1 MKIENRKAHHEY
13 SILQTF
19 VCGIVLQGS
28 EVKSLRAGKGNISDA
43 YCCVSKGEI
52 WMKNSHISKFES
64 DRFTNHEEKRERK
77 LLLNKREIRKIEQE
91 LQVQGITLIPLKIF
105 SNEHN
110 LLKLEIGICKGKKL
124 YDKRNDIKDRDNKR
138 ELDRIKNLT
147 NYI

>member
-13 SILQTF
+13 NILQTF

-43 YCCVSKGEI
+43 YCYVSKGEI

-124 YDKRNDIKDRDNKR
+124 YDKRNDIKDRDNER
-138 ELDRIKNLT
+138 ELDRIKK
-147 NYI
+147 YY

>member
-43 YCCVSKGEI
+43 YCYVSKGEI

-91 LQVQGITLIPLKIF
+91 FQIQGITLIPLKIF

-138 ELDRIKNLT
+138 ELDRIKK
-147 NYI
+147 YY

>member
-43 YCCVSKGEI
+43 YCYVLKGEI

-64 DRFTNHEEKRERK
+64 DTFTNHEEKRERK

-138 ELDRIKNLT
+138 ELDRIKK
-147 NYI
+147 YY

>member
-110 LLKLEIGICKGKKL
+110 LLKLEIGICRGKKL
-124 YDKRNDIKDRDNKR
+124 YDKRNDIKDRDNER
-138 ELDRIKNLT
+138 ELDRIKK
-147 NYI
+147 YY

>member
-43 YCCVSKGEI
+43 YCYVLKGEI

-138 ELDRIKNLT
+138 ELDRIKK
-147 NYI
+147 YY

>member
-43 YCCVSKGEI
+43 YCYVSKGEI

-64 DRFTNHEEKRERK
+64 DRFTNHEEKHERK
-77 LLLNKREIRKIEQE
+77 LLLNKREI
-91 LQVQGITLIPLKIF
+91 
-105 SNEHN
+105 
-110 LLKLEIGICKGKKL
+110 
-124 YDKRNDIKDRDNKR
+124 
-138 ELDRIKNLT
+138 
-147 NYI
+147 

>member
-43 YCCVSKGEI
+43 YCYISKGEM
-52 WMKNSHISKFES
+52 WMKNSHIYKFNS

-91 LQVQGITLIPLKIF
+91 LKVQGITLIPLKIF

-124 YDKRNDIKDRDNKR
+124 YDKRNDIKDRDNER
-138 ELDRIKNLT
+138 ELDRIKK
-147 NYI
+147 YY

>member
-43 YCCVSKGEI
+43 YCYVSKGEI

-77 LLLNKREIRKIEQE
+77 LLLNKREIRKIKQE

-124 YDKRNDIKDRDNKR
+124 YDKRNDIKDRDNER
-138 ELDRIKNLT
+138 ELDRIKK
-147 NYI
+147 YY

>member
-43 YCCVSKGEI
+43 YCCISKGEI

-77 LLLNKREIRKIEQE
+77 LLLNKIEIRKIEQE

-138 ELDRIKNLT
+138 ELDRIKKS
-147 NYI
+147 Y

>member
-43 YCCVSKGEI
+43 YCCLSKGEI

-110 LLKLEIGICKGKKL
+110 LLKLEIGFCKGKKL
-124 YDKRNDIKDRDNKR
+124 YDKRNDIKDSDNKR
-138 ELDRIKNLT
+138 ELDRIKKS
-147 NYI
+147 Y

>member
-43 YCCVSKGEI
+43 YCYVSKGEI

-124 YDKRNDIKDRDNKR
+124 YDKRNDIKDRDNER
-138 ELDRIKNLT
+138 ELDRIKK
-147 NYI
+147 YY

>member
-13 SILQTF
+13 NILQTF

-43 YCCVSKGEI
+43 YCYVSKSEI

-91 LQVQGITLIPLKIF
+91 LQIQGITLIPLKIF

-138 ELDRIKNLT
+138 ELDRIKK
-147 NYI
+147 YY

>member
-43 YCCVSKGEI
+43 YCYVSKSEI

-91 LQVQGITLIPLKIF
+91 LQIQGITLIPLKIF

-124 YDKRNDIKDRDNKR
+124 YDKRNDIKDKDNKR
-138 ELDRIKNLT
+138 ELDRIKK
-147 NYI
+147 YY

>member
-43 YCCVSKGEI
+43 YCYISKGEM
-52 WMKNSHISKFES
+52 WMKNSHICKFNS

-91 LQVQGITLIPLKIF
+91 LKVQGITLIPLKIF

-124 YDKRNDIKDRDNKR
+124 YDKRNDIKDRDNER
-138 ELDRIKNLT
+138 ELDRIKK
-147 NYI
+147 YY

>member
-43 YCCVSKGEI
+43 YCYVLKGEI

-138 ELDRIKNLT
+138 ELDRIKKS
-147 NYI
+147 Y

>member
-43 YCCVSKGEI
+43 YCYISKGEM
-52 WMKNSHISKFES
+52 WMKNSHISKFNS

-91 LQVQGITLIPLKIF
+91 LKVQGITLIPLKIF

-124 YDKRNDIKDRDNKR
+124 YDKRNDIKDRDNER
-138 ELDRIKNLT
+138 ELDRIKK
-147 NYI
+147 YY

>member
-43 YCCVSKGEI
+43 YCYISKGEM

-91 LQVQGITLIPLKIF
+91 LQIQGITLIPLKIF

-124 YDKRNDIKDRDNKR
+124 YDKRNDIKDRDNKQ
-138 ELDRIKNLT
+138 ELDRIKK
-147 NYI
+147 YY

>member
-43 YCCVSKGEI
+43 YCYVLKGEI

-64 DRFTNHEEKRERK
+64 DRCTNHEEKRERK

-105 SNEHN
+105 SNEHS

-138 ELDRIKNLT
+138 ELDRIKKS
-147 NYI
+147 Y

>member
-19 VCGIVLQGS
+19 TCGIVLQGS

-91 LQVQGITLIPLKIF
+91 LQIQGMTLIPLKIF

-138 ELDRIKNLT
+138 ELDRIKKS
-147 NYI
+147 Y

>member
-19 VCGIVLQGS
+19 VCGIVLQSS

-138 ELDRIKNLT
+138 ELDRIKK
-147 NYI
+147 YY

>member
-43 YCCVSKGEI
+43 YCYISKGEM
-52 WMKNSHISKFES
+52 WMKNSHIYKFNS

-124 YDKRNDIKDRDNKR
+124 YDKRNDIKDRDNER
-138 ELDRIKNLT
+138 ELDRIKK
-147 NYI
+147 YY

>member
-19 VCGIVLQGS
+19 VCGIVLKGS

-43 YCCVSKGEI
+43 YCYVSKGEI

-77 LLLNKREIRKIEQE
+77 LLLNKREIQKIEQE

-124 YDKRNDIKDRDNKR
+124 YDKRNDIKDRDNER
-138 ELDRIKNLT
+138 ELDRIKK
-147 NYI
+147 YY

>member
-28 EVKSLRAGKGNISDA
+28 EVKSLRVGKGNISDA
-43 YCCVSKGEI
+43 YCYISKGEI

-138 ELDRIKNLT
+138 ELDRIKK
-147 NYI
+147 YY

>member
-1 MKIENRKAHHEY
+1 MKIENRKAYHEY

-64 DRFTNHEEKRERK
+64 DRFTNHEQKRERK

-138 ELDRIKNLT
+138 ELDRIKKS
-147 NYI
+147 Y

>member
-13 SILQTF
+13 SISQTF

-43 YCCVSKGEI
+43 YCYVSKGEI

-138 ELDRIKNLT
+138 ELDRIKKS
-147 NYI
+147 Y

>member
-43 YCCVSKGEI
+43 YCYVSKGEV

-105 SNEHN
+105 SNEYN

-138 ELDRIKNLT
+138 ELDRIKK
-147 NYI
+147 YY

>member
-43 YCCVSKGEI
+43 YCYVSKGEV

-77 LLLNKREIRKIEQE
+77 LLLNKKEIRKIEQE
-91 LQVQGITLIPLKIF
+91 LQIQGITLIPLKIF

-124 YDKRNDIKDRDNKR
+124 YDKRNDIKDRDNER
-138 ELDRIKNLT
+138 ELDRIKK
-147 NYI
+147 YY

>member
-19 VCGIVLQGS
+19 TCGIVLQGS

-138 ELDRIKNLT
+138 ELDRIKKS
-147 NYI
+147 Y

>member
-138 ELDRIKNLT
+138 ELDRIKK
-147 NYI
+147 YY